1 MASGINSSRR
11 KRLQL
16 ELAPPGVLV
25 AKLAER
31 IAQEVPILVIRLPDL
46 EATAWKRGRT
56 AARRLE
62 RRAALAFRKAANRV
76 LRAADVLGHAEQSEL
91 FLIALLD
98 PAREKS
104 TVPSPTD
111 CRNALRRIT
120 VALHDATGLRV
131 ENGWTIIRSL
141 EGDRDLAQVVAEA
154 LERGARERE
163 RYDFFS
169 AVGHELRTP
178 LTSIR
183 GYLETLL
190 DEDLEPESARRFLEV
205 AHAESLRLARLLDGM
220 FEISLL
226 DARAMGANDE
236 ASDVASG
243 IRSAVEIV
251 LPAARARGVTV
262 YVRASAALAQVGADH
277 LIQMIVNLVDNAI
290 KHGRERGTVV
300 ISSEVE
306 DGEFIGIA
314 IDDDGPGV
322 VPQERERIFAF
333 SERGSTSAEGTGI
346 GLAFVRMMAE
356 RIGGDVSVSGSR
368 LGGAR
373 FVLRLPLAD
382 AVRSRCVPRKS
393 AKREPPSGDGG
404 SSRAGDSR

>member
-11 KRLQL
+11 KRPQLQ
-16 ELAPPGVLV
+16 LAPPGVLV

-76 LRAADVLGHAEQSEL
+76 LRAADVRVHAEQSEL

-277 LIQMIVNLVDNAI
+277 LIQMIVNLV
-290 KHGRERGTVV
+290 
-300 ISSEVE
+300 
-306 DGEFIGIA
+306 GIA